1 MVTLDEIE
9 YAELICMSNFSFLKG
24 ASHPEELVHQAH
36 SLGYKALAITD
47 ECSLAGIVRA
57 HAVAEKCNLKL
68 IVGSQFG
75 LSEGSDFAGERVVL
89 LVKNAQ
95 GYKHLCRL
103 ITQARRRTNKGEYQF
118 FKEDLADCP
127 PGLLILLCPN
137 PLNPEST
144 FNTLLRWSAARFSGR
159 LGVIYNSRAQ
169 GFDAQ
174 ELNRLQHIAGT
185 LNIPVLASQDAVMHC
200 REHKPLH
207 DVLTAIRCNQ
217 SLHDARHS
225 LEPNAERSLKSKVE
239 LKLLYPLPLLA
250 NTVEWANNCQ
260 FSMNELKYQ
269 YPREITPDNLTPTEY
284 LSTLAWQGASERFGT
299 GLNAELRK
307 SISHEL
313 ALIQSLSYEPYFLTV
328 YDIVRFARSKN
339 ILCQGRGSAANSV
352 VCYCLGITEVDPEKT
367 SLLFERFIS
376 KERNEPPDIDVDFEH
391 SRREEVI
398 QYIYT
403 KYGRD
408 RAALVAAVVVY
419 RPRSALRDAGKALG
433 LKAELIDALAKSQD
447 GGYSRLL
454 NTEHMEMAGIDCK
467 SPEINRCIHFA
478 EMLLGFPRHLSQHTG
493 GFVIARD
500 TLTELVPVENA
511 SMAERTVIQWDKDD
525 LDTMGLLKIDV
536 LALGM
541 LSAIRMTLDALHAKP
556 MAPKRVQEIPKEDP
570 KTYDMISNADTI
582 GVFQIES
589 RAQMGMLPRLRPR
602 EYYDLVIQVAI
613 VRPGP
618 IQGGMVHPYLRR
630 RQGLE
635 PTQYHSEDLKKALV
649 RTLGIPIFQEQVMQI
664 AILAAGFTPGEADQL
679 RRGMAAWRRK
689 GGLHQ
694 FYERVVGGMVNRGY
708 EREFAEGIFRQMEG
722 FGEYGFPESHAAS
735 FALLVYVS
743 AWLKCHHP
751 DAYLCGLLNAQPM
764 GFYQPSQLIR
774 DAQSHGVHVLPV
786 DVQYSGLLSALEHPA
801 ENEQIAQQ
809 EDHKTRLLAVRLGLN
824 RISRLQNEA
833 AQRIVIARQQQPFD
847 SLEDLSKRAKLG
859 RVDLV
864 ALADADALRSLA
876 GHRRQA
882 VWETAGLDLS
892 KDLLMET
899 RTIAE
904 NAGATESS
912 TASSTTSSTT
922 SSMSEPISAPNEI
935 ENMFADFRATQASL
949 THHPLQFLRSDLSEY
964 RIEQIATLKTFPN
977 GRLARACGLVTHRQR
992 PATAKGTV
1000 FLTLEDETGQINVI
1014 VWNDL
1019 AEQSRVILRGAQ
1031 IMGVF
1036 GVWQKQ
1042 GEVCNLLAKR
1052 LVDYTPL
1059 LAKIKSANSRDFT
1072 LKSRDFH

>member
-1 MVTLDEIE
+1 MATLDEAA
-9 YAELICMSNFSFLKG
+9 YAELVCLSNFSFLKG
-24 ASHPEELVHQAH
+24 ASHPEELVNKAN

-57 HAVAEKCNLKL
+57 HAAAEKCKLKL

-75 LSEGSDFAGERVVL
+75 FSEGSEFSGQRVVL
-89 LVKNAQ
+89 LVKNTQ

-103 ITQARRRTNKGEYQF
+103 ITQARRRTVKGDYQF

-127 PGLLILLCPN
+127 PGLLVLLCPN
-137 PLNPEST
+137 PQSPVSKFT
-144 FNTLLRWSAARFSGR
+144 ALLGWTAARFRGR
-159 LGVIYNSRAQ
+159 LGVICGSSKR
-169 GFDAQ
+169 GFDMQ
-174 ELNRLQHIAGT
+174 ELLRLQHLCSA
-185 LNIPVLASQDAVMHC
+185 LNVPLLASQDVVMHD
-200 REHKPLH
+200 REQKPLH
-207 DVLTAIRCNQ
+207 DVLTAIRCAQN
-217 SLHDARHS
+217 LNDARRS
-225 LEPNAERSLKSKVE
+225 LEPNAERSLKSISE
-239 LKLLYPLPLLA
+239 LRMLYPPALLA
-250 NTVEWANNCQ
+250 NTVQWADNCL

-269 YPREITPDNLTPTEY
+269 YPREITPDGLSPTEY
-284 LSTLAWQGASERFGT
+284 LSLLAWEGAQKRFGDA
-299 GLNAELRK
+299 LSLELQR
-307 SISHEL
+307 SIEHEL
-313 ALIQSLSYEPYFLTV
+313 ELIQSLSYEPYFLTV
-328 YDIVRFARSKN
+328 YDIVRFARSNN

-352 VCYCLGITEVDPEKT
+352 VCYCLGITEVDPKKT

-398 QYIYT
+398 QYIYS

-419 RPRSALRDAGKALG
+419 RPRSALRDVGKALG
-433 LKAELIDALAKSQD
+433 LEPDLIDAIAKSQD

-454 NTEHMEMAGIDCK
+454 NTKHMEMAGIDC
-467 SPEINRCIHFA
+467 SRPEVNRCIHFA

-556 MAPKRVQEIPKEDP
+556 FAPKLVQDIPPEDP
-570 KTYDMISNADTI
+570 ITYEMISRADTI

-589 RAQMGMLPRLRPR
+589 RAQMGMLPRLRPK

-630 RQGLE
+630 RQGVE
-635 PTQYHSEDLKKALV
+635 PTDHHSPELAKALE

-664 AILAAGFTPGEADQL
+664 AIHAAGFTPGEADQL

-689 GGLHQ
+689 GGMLQ
-694 FYERVVGGMVNRGY
+694 FYERVVGGMMDKGY
-708 EREFAEGIFRQMEG
+708 DREFAENIFRQMEG

-774 DAQSHGVHVLPV
+774 DAQDHGVEVLPV
-786 DVQYSGLLSALEHPA
+786 DVQLSEVLSTLETPTLQTTLNASNSLHLRSYLP
-801 ENEQIAQQ
+801 
-809 EDHKTRLLAVRLGLN
+809 VRLGLN
-824 RISRLQNEA
+824 RISRLQATA
-833 AQRIVIARQQQPFD
+833 ANRIIAARQQRPFE
-847 SLEDLSKRAKLG
+847 SVEDLSKRAQLE
-859 RVDLV
+859 RTDLV

-882 VWETAGLDLS
+882 IWETAGLDMS
-892 KDLLMET
+892 KDLLMQM
-899 RTIAE
+899 RTAP
-904 NAGATESS
+904 ATPVTQREGSAAESS
-912 TASSTTSSTT
+912 L
-922 SSMSEPISAPNEI
+922 SELSPI
-935 ENMFADFRATQASL
+935 ENMFADFRSTQASL
-949 THHPLQFLRSDLSEY
+949 THHPVEFIRPQLGEFKIQD
-964 RIEQIATLKTFPN
+964 IQTLKTYPS
-977 GRLARACGLVTHRQR
+977 GRLARACGIVTHRQR

-1000 FLTLEDETGQINVI
+1000 FLTLEDETGQVNVI

-1019 AEQSRVILRGAQ
+1019 AEQFRLILRSAQ

-1036 GVWQKQ
+1036 GIWQKQ

-1059 LAKIKSANSRDFT
+1059 LANIKDQNRRPLK

>member
-1 MVTLDEIE
+1 MATLDETA
-9 YAELICMSNFSFLKG
+9 YAELVCISNFSFLKG
-24 ASHPEELVHQAH
+24 ASHPEELVNKAH

-57 HAVAEKCNLKL
+57 HAAAEKCKLKL

-75 LSEGSDFAGERVVL
+75 FSEESDFSGQRVVL
-89 LVKNAQ
+89 LVKNSQ

-103 ITQARRRTNKGEYQF
+103 ITQARRRSVKGEYQF

-137 PLNPEST
+137 PQIPAST
-144 FNTLLRWSAARFSGR
+144 FTALLHWAAARFHGR
-159 LGVIYNSRAQ
+159 LGVICGSSKR
-169 GFDAQ
+169 GFDMQ
-174 ELNRLQHIAGT
+174 ELIQLQRLCAPM
-185 LNIPVLASQDAVMHC
+185 NIPLLASQDVVMHD
-200 REHKPLH
+200 REQKPLH
-207 DVLTAIRCNQ
+207 DVLTAIRCTQN
-217 SLHDARHS
+217 LNEARHS
-225 LEPNAERSLKSKVE
+225 LEPNAERSLKSLSE
-239 LKLLYPLPLLA
+239 LRMLYPPALLA
-250 NTVEWANNCQ
+250 KTVQWATNCQ

-269 YPREITPDNLTPTEY
+269 YPREITPDGLSPTEY
-284 LSTLAWQGASERFGT
+284 LSLLTWEGAHQRFGDAF
-299 GLNAELRK
+299 NSELK
-307 SISHEL
+307 NNIEHEL
-313 ALIQSLSYEPYFLTV
+313 ELIQSLSYEPYFLTV

-352 VCYCLGITEVDPEKT
+352 VCYCLGITEVDPKKT

-398 QYIYT
+398 QYIYS

-419 RPRSALRDAGKALG
+419 RPRSALRDVGKALG
-433 LKAELIDALAKSQD
+433 LKPELIDAIAKSQD

-454 NTEHMEMAGIDCK
+454 NTQHMEISGIDCT
-467 SPEINRCIHFA
+467 SPEVNRCIHFA

-525 LDTMGLLKIDV
+525 LDTMGLLKIDI

-541 LSAIRMTLDALHAKP
+541 LSAIRMTLDALHVKP
-556 MAPKRVQEIPKEDP
+556 VAPKRVQDIPPEDP
-570 KTYDMISNADTI
+570 VTYEMISRADTI

-589 RAQMGMLPRLRPR
+589 RAQMGMLPRLRPK

-635 PTQYHSEDLKKALV
+635 TNDYHSPALAKALE

-664 AILAAGFTPGEADQL
+664 AIHAAGFTPGEADQL

-689 GGLHQ
+689 GGMHQ
-694 FYERVVGGMVNRGY
+694 FYERVVGGMMAKGY
-708 EREFAEGIFRQMEG
+708 QRDFAENIFRQMEG

-743 AWLKCHHP
+743 AWLKRHHP

-774 DAQSHGVHVLPV
+774 DAQAHGVQVLPV
-786 DVQYSGLLSALEHPA
+786 DVQFSEVLSTLETCERRGPSNTSSTPHSPTYHP
-801 ENEQIAQQ
+801 
-809 EDHKTRLLAVRLGLN
+809 VRLGLN
-824 RISRLQNEA
+824 RISRLQA
-833 AQRIVIARQQQPFD
+833 AAAKRIVAARVQSPFE
-847 SLEDLSKRAKLG
+847 SVEDLSKRAQLE
-859 RVDLV
+859 RVDLL
-864 ALADADALRSLA
+864 ALADANALRSLA

-882 VWETAGLDLS
+882 MWETAGLDMS
-892 KDLLMET
+892 KDLLIHT
-899 RTIAE
+899 RTKQIVPVTDLQSVSQSDSQV
-904 NAGATESS
+904 NSPPGSL
-912 TASSTTSSTT
+912 
-922 SSMSEPISAPNEI
+922 SELTPL
-935 ENMFADFRATQASL
+935 ENMLADFRSTQASL
-949 THHPLQFLRSDLSEY
+949 THHPVEFIRPQLMGFKVQD
-964 RIEQIATLKTFPN
+964 IQTLKTYPS
-977 GRLARACGLVTHRQR
+977 GRLARACGVVTHRQR

-1000 FLTLEDETGQINVI
+1000 FLTLEDETGQVNVI

-1019 AEQSRVILRGAQ
+1019 AEQFRLILRSAQ

-1036 GVWQKQ
+1036 GIWQKQ

-1052 LVDYTPL
+1052 LVDYTSL
-1059 LAKIKSANSRDFT
+1059 LASIKNQNRGSLK

>member
-1 MVTLDEIE
+1 MATLDEID
-9 YAELICMSNFSFLKG
+9 YAELVCISNFSFLKG
-24 ASHPEELVHQAH
+24 ASHPEELVTQAH

-57 HAVAEKCNLKL
+57 HAAAEQCKLKL

-75 LSEGSDFAGERVVL
+75 FSNGSEFAGERVVL

-103 ITQARRRTNKGEYQF
+103 ITQARRRTCKGEYQF

-127 PGLLILLCPN
+127 PGLLVLLCPN
-137 PLNPEST
+137 PHTAKSKFE
-144 FNTLLRWSAARFSGR
+144 TLLCWAAARFHGR
-159 LGVIYNSRAQ
+159 LGVIYSAKQ
-169 GFDAQ
+169 SGYDTQ
-174 ELNRLQHIAGT
+174 ELLRLQALCDS
-185 LNIPVLASQDAVMHC
+185 LNIPLLASQDAIMHN
-200 REHKPLH
+200 REQKPLH
-207 DVLTAIRCNQ
+207 DVLTAIRNNQ
-217 SLHDARHS
+217 NLNEARHC
-225 LEPNAERSLKSKVE
+225 LEANAERSLKSLGE
-239 LKLLYPLPLLA
+239 LRLLYPPALLA
-250 NTVEWANNCQ
+250 NTVQWANSCL
-260 FSMNELKYQ
+260 FSMDELKYQ
-269 YPREITPDNLTPTEY
+269 YPREITPDGMTPTEY
-284 LSTLAWQGASERFGT
+284 LSMLSWEGAKKRFGDR
-299 GLNAELRK
+299 LNDELRQ
-307 SISHEL
+307 SIKHEL
-313 ALIQSLSYEPYFLTV
+313 ELIQSLSYEPYFLTV
-328 YDIVRFARSKN
+328 YDIVNFARSKN

-352 VCYCLGITEVDPEKT
+352 VCYCLGITEADPQKT

-376 KERNEPPDIDVDFEH
+376 RERNEPPDIDVDFEH

-398 QYIYT
+398 QYIYS

-408 RAALVAAVVVY
+408 RAALAAAVVVY

-433 LKAELIDALAKSQD
+433 LNPELIDAIAKSQD

-454 NTEHMEMAGIDCK
+454 NTQHMEVAGIDCK
-467 SPEINRCIHFA
+467 SPEVNRCIHFA

-511 SMAERTVIQWDKDD
+511 SMPERTVIQWDKDD

-541 LSAIRMTLDALHAKP
+541 LSAIRMTLDALHVKP
-556 MAPKRVQEIPKEDP
+556 NAPKRIQDIPTEESS
-570 KTYDMISNADTI
+570 TYEMISRADTI

-602 EYYDLVIQVAI
+602 KYYDLVIQVAI

-635 PTQYHSEDLKKALV
+635 PVHFHSPALEKALV

-664 AILAAGFTPGEADQL
+664 AIHAAGFTPGEADQL
-679 RRGMAAWRRK
+679 RRGMAAWKRK
-689 GGLHQ
+689 GGLHH
-694 FYERVVGGMVNRGY
+694 FYERVVGGMVDRGY
-708 EREFAEGIFRQMEG
+708 EREYAESIFRQMEG

-743 AWLKCHHP
+743 AWLKCNHP

-774 DAQSHGVHVLPV
+774 DAQNHGVEVLPV
-786 DVQYSGLLSALEHPA
+786 DVQFSEILSTLQNFESNPTSSHLQP
-801 ENEQIAQQ
+801 
-809 EDHKTRLLAVRLGLN
+809 VRLGLN
-824 RISRLQNEA
+824 RISRLQVEA
-833 AQRIVIARQQQPFD
+833 AKRIVSARQDGPFD
-847 SLEDLSKRAKLG
+847 GVEDLSKRAKLE
-859 RVDLV
+859 RIDIV

-882 VWETAGLDLS
+882 VWVTAGLDFS
-892 KDLLMET
+892 KDLLLEA
-899 RTIAE
+899 RTHQE
-904 NAGATESS
+904 CSTNSLTESGSALRNTPS
-912 TASSTTSSTT
+912 TKSSETSGPL
-922 SSMSEPISAPNEI
+922 SEPSEI
-935 ENMFADFRATQASL
+935 ENMFADFRTTQASL
-949 THHPLQFLRSDLSEY
+949 NYHPVQFMRPQLAEFKIQS
-964 RIEQIATLKTFPN
+964 IKTLKTYPS

-1019 AEQSRVILRGAQ
+1019 AEQSRVILRSSQ

-1036 GVWQKQ
+1036 GIWQKQ

-1059 LAKIKSANSRDFT
+1059 LADIKDKSRGALT

>member
-1 MVTLDEIE
+1 MATSDDLE

-57 HAVAEKCNLKL
+57 HAAAEKYNFKL

-75 LSEGSDFAGERVVL
+75 FSEKSEFAGERVVL
-89 LVKNAQ
+89 LVKNIN

-103 ITQARRRTNKGEYQF
+103 ITQARRRSIKGEYQF

-127 PGLLILLCPN
+127 PGLLVLLCPN
-137 PLNPEST
+137 PHTSSCT
-144 FNTLLRWSAARFSGR
+144 FNTLLRWSAARFTGR
-159 LGVIYNSRAQ
+159 MGVIFRAGKQ
-169 GFDAQ
+169 GFDDY
-174 ELNRLQHIAGT
+174 ELQRVQGLANT

-200 REHKPLH
+200 REQKPLH

-217 SLHDARHS
+217 NLNDARHS
-225 LEPNAERSLKSKVE
+225 LEPNAERSLKSIQE
-239 LKLLYPLPLLA
+239 LKLLYPSILLA
-250 NTVEWANNCQ
+250 NTTQWADSCQ
-260 FSMNELKYQ
+260 FSMNELRYQ
-269 YPREITPDNLTPTEY
+269 YPKEITPNNLNPTEY
-284 LSTLAWQGASERFGT
+284 LSILTWQGAANRFGNT
-299 GLNAELRK
+299 LSDEIRQTINQELN
-307 SISHEL
+307 
-313 ALIQSLSYEPYFLTV
+313 LIQSLSYEPYFLTV
-328 YDIVRFARSKN
+328 YDIVKFARSKN

-352 VCYCLGITEVDPEKT
+352 VCYCLGITEVDPKKT
-367 SLLFERFIS
+367 TLLFARFIS

-398 QYIYT
+398 QYIYA

-408 RAALVAAVVVY
+408 RAALVATVVVY

-433 LKAELIDALAKSQD
+433 LKPDLIDAMAKSQD

-454 NTEHMEMAGIDCK
+454 NTEHMQMAGIDCT
-467 SPEINRCIHFA
+467 SPEVNRCVHFA
-478 EMLLGFPRHLSQHTG
+478 ELLLGYPRHLSQHTG

-500 TLTELVPVENA
+500 TLSELVPVENA

-556 MAPKRVQEIPKEDP
+556 LAPKRVQDIPPEDP
-570 KTYDMISNADTI
+570 TTYEMISKADTI

-635 PTQYHSEDLKKALV
+635 PTNYPSKALEKALE

-664 AILAAGFTPGEADQL
+664 AILAAGFTPGEADEL

-689 GGLHQ
+689 GGLNQ
-694 FYERVVGGMVNRGY
+694 FYDRVISGMIERNY
-708 EREFAEGIFRQMEG
+708 DREFAESIFQQMQG

-774 DAQSHGVHVLPV
+774 DAQSHSVKVLPV
-786 DVQYSGLLSALEHPA
+786 DVQYSEILSKLESQTTQDETCGLLP
-801 ENEQIAQQ
+801 
-809 EDHKTRLLAVRLGLN
+809 VRLGLN
-824 RISRLQNEA
+824 RISRLQTEA
-833 AQRIVIARQQQPFD
+833 AKRIVSARHESLFD
-847 SLEDLSKRAKLG
+847 SVEDLSKRAQLNKG
-859 RVDLV
+859 DLV

-882 VWETAGLDLS
+882 VWVTAGLDLS
-892 KDLLMET
+892 KDLLLEC
-899 RTIAE
+899 RT
-904 NAGATESS
+904 TQSS
-912 TASSTTSSTT
+912 SVAFDNNNDIEKKGTSVSSLR
-922 SSMSEPISAPNEI
+922 EPSDI

-949 THHPLQFLRSDLSEY
+949 THHPLQFMRPHLAEFK
-964 RIEQIATLKTFPN
+964 IQEIKTLKTYPS
-977 GRLARACGLVTHRQR
+977 GRLARACGVVTHRQR

-1000 FLTLEDETGQINVI
+1000 FLTLEDETGQVNVI
-1014 VWNDL
+1014 VWNDM
-1019 AEQSRVILRGAQ
+1019 AEQYRIILRGAQ

-1052 LVDYTPL
+1052 LVDYTPM
-1059 LAKIKSANSRDFT
+1059 LAEIKNAPGGQLQ